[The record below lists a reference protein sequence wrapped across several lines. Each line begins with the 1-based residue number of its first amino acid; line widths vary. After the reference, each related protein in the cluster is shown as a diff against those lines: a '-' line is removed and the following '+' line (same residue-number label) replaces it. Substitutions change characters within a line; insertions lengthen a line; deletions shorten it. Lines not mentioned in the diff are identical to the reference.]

1 MWQIY
6 DELIDCLPHDLVV
19 EDCLTGLTWTL
30 VRSLGMG
37 VAMTPTYDHQ
47 ETVTGAGTIS
57 GMPVRTLAQR
67 IKSWNNLDAALG
79 LAAINSVI
87 NAPATVERNFAP
99 AQLHPDG
106 NVFET
111 MHEELRGR
119 KVALI
124 GHFRG
129 LEPLSEICELTI
141 LERTPC
147 PGDLPDPA
155 CEYVLA
161 SQDTIFITATT
172 LINKTLPRLLQLSRH
187 ACVILTGPSAPLAPL
202 FFNHGVSYLAG
213 QVVRN
218 PDAVSRQIREGGR
231 HDFGNGETQML
242 TLSAR
247 DLKAS
252 GSAQT

>member
-6 DELIDCLPHDLVV
+6 DELIDSLPHDLVV
-19 EDCLTGLTWTL
+19 EDCMVGLNWTL

-37 VAMTPTYDHQ
+37 VAMTPSYNHL
-47 ETVTGAGTIS
+47 EAVTGAGTIS
-57 GMPVRTLAQR
+57 SMPIRTVAQH
-67 IKSWNNLDAALG
+67 IKSWSNLDAALG
-79 LAAINSVI
+79 LAAINSVV
-87 NAPATVERNFAP
+87 NAPSTFERNFAP
-99 AQLHPDG
+99 SQLLPDG

-111 MHEELRGR
+111 MRDELRGR

-124 GHFRG
+124 GHFRS
-129 LEPLSEICELTI
+129 LEQLGDICELTI
-141 LERTPC
+141 LEREPR

-155 CEYVLA
+155 CEYILA

-187 ACVILTGPSAPLAPL
+187 ACVILTGPSAPLSPL

-218 PDAVSRQIREGGR
+218 ADAVTRQITEGGR
-231 HDFGNGETQML
+231 HDFANDETQML
-242 TLSAR
+242 TLRNSA
-247 DLKAS
+247 LNAS
-252 GSAQT
+252 GNIHP